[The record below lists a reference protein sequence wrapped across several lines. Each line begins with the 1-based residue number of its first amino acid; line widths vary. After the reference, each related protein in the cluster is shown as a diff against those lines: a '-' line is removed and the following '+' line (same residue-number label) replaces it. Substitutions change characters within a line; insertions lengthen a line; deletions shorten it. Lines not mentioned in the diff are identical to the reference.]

1 MADIGK
7 ARQLFELGVLS
18 SGIAID
24 GTEPVDD
31 AAQAAK
37 AFTRASEWDPQMADA
52 WIGRLASGDTSD
64 EALLGLYRAR
74 GAIGVEQ
81 RRLGL
86 PPGLLVGRWYT
97 GMFLDYPLVD
107 AVHATAAYASTLI
120 RGRDL
125 AGAADVLATI
135 PPTPRVPIAEF
146 MTAVLHF
153 TAQRWP
159 DVLSALSGADG
170 WNDPHLAC
178 AADYLGGSACIQL
191 GLFGEGAR
199 RLQQAVD
206 GPIPTC
212 ATRAMY
218 GLGLALREQG
228 QEDKARAMFEAA
240 FARDPSFV
248 AAGKALRSP
257 SVRLSVTSAEEIAR
271 RSDPWDPGSV
281 PGSAESGTPGPAG
294 SGADGVGPRVDGSP
308 SDLVDTAQT
317 ELDAQIG
324 LESVKEQV
332 ARLRS
337 AATLARVRADRGLTT
352 AARSL
357 HLAFTGPPGTGKTT
371 VARVIAKLYC
381 GLGFIATDKVVEATR
396 RDLVGEH
403 LGSTAIKTA
412 ALIDSAMDG
421 VLFIDEA
428 YTLIQQG
435 LSGGDAFGREAVDT
449 LLARME
455 DDRDR
460 LVVIIAGYDAEI
472 DRFLAA
478 NDGLASRF
486 ARRIRFDSYT
496 PAELARIGSHLA
508 SRRDSVLTAEAAAEL
523 ELACTPLYHDVREGP
538 SGSLRATDLAG
549 NGRFIR
555 NVVEAAEEE
564 REHRLSASSDLDA
577 LTHDDLVRIEAV
589 DLRAALGSVLSGFAV
604 GR

>member
-1 MADIGK
+1 MTDIGK

-18 SGIAID
+18 SGIAVD

-31 AAQAAK
+31 PAQAAK

-64 EALLGLYRAR
+64 EAVLGLYRVR

-86 PPGLLVGRWYT
+86 PPGRLVGRWYT

-125 AGAADVLATI
+125 AGAAEVLAGI
-135 PPTPRVPIAEF
+135 PPNPRVPIAEF

-159 DVLSALSGADG
+159 DVLSTLSGADG
-170 WNDPHLAC
+170 WNDPHLSC
-178 AADYLGGSACIQL
+178 AADYLGGSSCIQL

-206 GPIPTC
+206 GPIPAC

-218 GLGLALREQG
+218 GLGLSLREQG
-228 QEDKARAMFEAA
+228 QEDKARSMFEAA
-240 FARDPSFV
+240 FARDPSFA

-257 SVRLSVTSAEEIAR
+257 GVRLSVTSAEEIAR

-281 PGSAESGTPGPAG
+281 GGPGRPDSDDPVRDAIDPHTDGT
-294 SGADGVGPRVDGSP
+294 P

-371 VARVIAKLYC
+371 VARVIARLYC

-538 SGSLRATDLAG
+538 SGALRATDLAG

-564 REHRLSASSDLDA
+564 REHRLSASDDLDA

-604 GR
+604 RR